1 MKILSKIHTALI
13 LTVFSIIGLTGRVL
27 AAAEPEADSLRE
39 TRKIMAG
46 DVLDVHLVDE
56 PTWVVN
62 KRVPEDG
69 LINFPYI
76 GDISVKGKTIS
87 DVERTVRAKLL
98 DGYYVKPEVVA
109 NITSYVVQ
117 TISVLGKVARAGS
130 VELPPDREIDVIEA
144 IARAGDLTALAKK
157 DKIELRRGNEVRLL
171 RYDELKGATDPG
183 KRIFVKAG
191 DVIYVPEKFF

>member
-1 MKILSKIHTALI
+1 MKILSKIQTALI
-13 LTVFSIIGLTGRVL
+13 LTVFSIIGFTGTVF

-69 LINFPYI
+69 LISFPYI

-157 DKIELRRGNEVRLL
+157 DKIELRRGNEVRIL
-171 RYDELKGATDPG
+171 RYDELKGATDPA
-183 KRIFVKAG
+183 KRIVVKAG